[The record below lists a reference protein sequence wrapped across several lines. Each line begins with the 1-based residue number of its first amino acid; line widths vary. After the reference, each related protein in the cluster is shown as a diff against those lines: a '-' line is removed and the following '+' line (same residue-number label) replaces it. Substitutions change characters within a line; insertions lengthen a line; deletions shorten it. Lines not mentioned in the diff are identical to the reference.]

1 MVVQMT
7 YHAKEERLDRLAE
20 CVTVL
25 GMGKIVVQ
33 AKDSRYPGTIRQLTA
48 TGIVL
53 VFDEK
58 SNRLVT
64 GYMATVAQMHMIY
77 RQAKVE
83 KIPSK
88 LYQRIHKNNNKFSY
102 LHDF

>member
-1 MVVQMT
+1 MIIQMT
-7 YHAKEERLDRLAE
+7 CHAKKERLERLAE

-33 AKDSRYPGTIRQLTA
+33 AKDSRYPGTVRQLTA

-58 SNRLVT
+58 SNRLIT
-64 GYMATVAQMHMIY
+64 GYMATVAQMYMIY
-77 RQAKVE
+77 RQANVE

-88 LYQRIHKNNNKFSY
+88 LYQRIHKNNDKFGY

>member
-33 AKDSRYPGTIRQLTA
+33 AKDSRYPGTVRQLTA

-53 VFDEK
+53 VFDEE
-58 SNRLVT
+58 SNRLIT

-77 RQAKVE
+77 RQANVE

-88 LYQRIHKNNNKFSY
+88 LYQRIHKNNDKFSY